1 MKTLLGIS
9 RLQQLRTQVKGKQI
23 KINLKMS
30 SDLQLSK
37 EEAVAW
43 LVEVRL
49 SFAHWTLLIL
59 THFSSQNNAYSAKMD
74 VDAWL
79 DKFYTADATVQY
91 ANSPARSV
99 MDAREVD
106 YTNQNLF
113 PSTCWWCIQMFKAIW
128 AKFDGLEHDVIHV
141 GKLIY
146 ITSSPANFSRA

>member
-49 SFAHWTLLIL
+49 SFAH
-59 THFSSQNNAYSAKMD
+59 
-74 VDAWL
+74 
-79 DKFYTADATVQY
+79 
-91 ANSPARSV
+91 
-99 MDAREVD
+99 
-106 YTNQNLF
+106 
-113 PSTCWWCIQMFKAIW
+113 
-128 AKFDGLEHDVIHV
+128 
-141 GKLIY
+141 
-146 ITSSPANFSRA
+146 